1 MAVYKVDCYKA
12 KLVVHGFTQTYGL
25 DYVETFVLVARLDS
39 IQIILAIV
47 VMEDMHMVQFDIK
60 TTFIYGDI
68 FEELYTGQA
77 KGFEDFLSPHKM
89 YKFQKFI
96 YGLKQASC
104 NWNQKFNEFLV
115 QQGLFPLLWV
125 YT

>member
-47 VMEDMHMVQFDIK
+47 VMEDMHMV
-60 TTFIYGDI
+60 
-68 FEELYTGQA
+68 
-77 KGFEDFLSPHKM
+77 
-89 YKFQKFI
+89 
-96 YGLKQASC
+96 
-104 NWNQKFNEFLV
+104 
-115 QQGLFPLLWV
+115 
-125 YT
+125 